1 MSDDPRM
8 LREVVDHASWL
19 ATNEALHSVFVGLSA
34 REGDLSFPEF
44 IAYCR
49 AGLRME
55 DRIISLT
62 RDRTVLYLADID
74 EAGASAVCG
83 RLQAEFERDFPMPTR
98 MEFVLHRFSLTPEN
112 APVTVR
118 SILTSIFPGPVS
130 S

>member
-1 MSDDPRM
+1 MSDDPRI
-8 LREVVDHASWL
+8 LREVVDRASGL
-19 ATNEALHSVFVGLSA
+19 AKSDALHSVFVGLSA

-62 RDRTVLYLADID
+62 RERTVLYLADID
-74 EAGASAVCG
+74 EAGASAVCE
-83 RLQAEFERDFPMPTR
+83 RLRTEFERDFPTPTR
-98 MEFVLHRFSLTPEN
+98 MEFTLHRFSLTPGN

-118 SILTSIFPGPVS
+118 SILTSIFPGPTGN
-130 S
+130 